1 MSSAHQ
7 KSISKY
13 LDVPQHELQLA
24 ETRGVTDADLNALD
38 TTQKE
43 FNGYTQ
49 ELMSSARGAWANY
62 ESEHTNRYDEL
73 QSSKSSDEFQV
84 KSGIPQEIGNLEEAK
99 RAEEELFQSKEG
111 RNSSEYEK
119 IDEDLR
125 IAKSDYE
132 KIRAELNRP
141 LLTKFEKVY
150 LPFLVLLSFAEVP
163 INRQAFELFFSESP
177 AVILVLALAV
187 GIMLVFFAHTVGH
200 LIRENSSREDTS
212 GVPVGP
218 ILGGL
223 SVLSVTAILMYFLAV
238 MRQSY
243 ANLSKGASTFDDLF
257 ADGGI
262 ALDVIQDSL
271 FQPLSSEGV
280 SLLVLNFSIFFAG
293 ILASYFRHDPHPN
306 YEKIVRT
313 HDKLRNK
320 MVIKKERIESAL
332 NKIQSKHNKK
342 IDSLSNR
349 RKNLLENI
357 DRYSEELRNLQEQ
370 KNSDFNTMVAN
381 LNYLVASYEK
391 GYRSSSSKSKLPK
404 FFAKSYIQKIKLE
417 LTR

>member
-1 MSSAHQ
+1 M
-7 KSISKY
+7 
-13 LDVPQHELQLA
+13 
-24 ETRGVTDADLNALD
+24 
-38 TTQKE
+38 
-43 FNGYTQ
+43 
-49 ELMSSARGAWANY
+49 
-62 ESEHTNRYDEL
+62 
-73 QSSKSSDEFQV
+73 
-84 KSGIPQEIGNLEEAK
+84 
-99 RAEEELFQSKEG
+99 
-111 RNSSEYEK
+111 
-119 IDEDLR
+119 
-125 IAKSDYE
+125 
-132 KIRAELNRP
+132 
-141 LLTKFEKVY
+141 
-150 LPFLVLLSFAEVP
+150 P

-200 LIRENSSREDTS
+200 LIRENSSREDRT

-243 ANLSKGASTFDDLF
+243 ANLSKGADTFDDLF
-257 ADGGI
+257 ADGGV

-271 FQPLSSEGV
+271 LQPLSSEGV

-320 MVIKKERIESAL
+320 MVVKKERIESAL

-357 DRYSEELRNLQEQ
+357 DRHSEELRNLQEQ

-381 LNYLVASYEK
+381 LNYLIASYEK